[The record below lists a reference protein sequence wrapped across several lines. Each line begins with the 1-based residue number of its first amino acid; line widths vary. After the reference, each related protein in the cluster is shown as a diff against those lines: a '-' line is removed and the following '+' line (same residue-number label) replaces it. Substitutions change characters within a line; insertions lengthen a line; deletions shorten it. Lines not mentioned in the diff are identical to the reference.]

1 MKYYGTKNNLNYGF
15 YSEPFE
21 GAIELSEETWKI
33 LQVEQSLGKKIV
45 SDNKIVFS
53 TDEPDKFYIND
64 DGKWTQRTNDEF
76 NTLIEERNKEQE
88 IKTIKKQ
95 IEDLDKKRIRAI
107 CEPSIKDEI
116 TGETWL
122 DFYNTQI
129 IELRNKLTTLT
140 GTTYEE

>member
-45 SDNKIVFS
+45 SDNKVVFS

-76 NTLIEERNKEQE
+76 NTLIEEKNK
-88 IKTIKKQ
+88 
-95 IEDLDKKRIRAI
+95 
-107 CEPSIKDEI
+107 
-116 TGETWL
+116 
-122 DFYNTQI
+122 
-129 IELRNKLTTLT
+129 
-140 GTTYEE
+140 

>member
-21 GAIELSEETWKI
+21 GAIELAEETWKI

-45 SDNKIVFS
+45 SDNKYVFS

-64 DGKWTQRTNDEF
+64 DGKWIQRTNAQF

>member
-45 SDNKIVFS
+45 SDNKVVFS
-53 TDEPDKFYIND
+53 TDESDKFYIND

-76 NTLIEERNKEQE
+76 NTLIEERNKEQV

-95 IEDLDKKRIRAI
+95 IEDLDIKRIRAI

>member
-45 SDNKIVFS
+45 SDNKSVFS

-64 DGKWTQRTNDEF
+64 DGKWTQRTNAQF

-140 GTTYEE
+140 GKTYEE

>member
-21 GAIELSEETWKI
+21 GAIEISEETWKI

-45 SDNKIVFS
+45 SDNKSVFS
-53 TDEPDKFYIND
+53 TDEPNKFYIND

-76 NTLIEERNKEQE
+76 NTLIEERNKEQV

-95 IEDLDKKRIRAI
+95 IEDLDIKRIRAI

>member
-33 LQVEQSLGKKIV
+33 LQVEQSLGKKII

-53 TDEPDKFYIND
+53 TNEPDKFYIND